1 MNEFWTACL
10 TELQK
15 LVKHTPGIYNTWFAP
30 LEPIAWDA
38 DRAQLTLSAPLPKIS
53 SIRTKFLGTIGSI
66 ATLVNKGI
74 RVEVLLVPNAADIK
88 SEVASDS
95 TYAHLSTNSESRR
108 EETGLLP
115 GLTFENYINGNANQ
129 LAVAAAEHVATTVGS
144 QYNPLYIYGGVGLG
158 KTHLMQAIGHRY
170 LDLHPKARVRCISA
184 QDFINEYTT
193 AVRESASKGGPQS
206 LQRFDER
213 YSNLDLLLIDD
224 VQSLSGAKGS
234 QAQFFRAFE
243 ALVPHNKQ
251 LVITSDTYT
260 RGLKDI
266 EPRLISRLSQGL
278 SVAIEPPEFEMR
290 TAILL
295 NKAKSM
301 EIDLPDEVAAFIA
314 KRLKSNVRELEGA
327 LQQVVAYQ
335 QFQPEASREITI
347 DVAKRVLRDQFTVS
361 NSMISIESIQKT
373 VADYYKIKV
382 ADMHSKRRPVNIAL
396 PRQIAMYLA
405 KELTQ
410 HSLPEIGANFGG
422 RDHTTVMHA
431 VRKISQERLAN
442 AELNH
447 ELHVLEQLI
456 RS

>member
-10 TELQK
+10 AELQK
-15 LVKHTPGIYNTWFAP
+15 FVKHTPSIYATWFAVLTP
-30 LEPIAWDA
+30 VSWDA
-38 DRAQLTLSAPLPKIS
+38 EKSTLTLEAPAVKVPTIRAQ
-53 SIRTKFLGTIGSI
+53 FLKTIQSM
-66 ATLVNKGI
+66 ATLVNEG
-74 RVEVLLVPNAADIK
+74 RPVEVTLVPAQHQNAQA
-88 SEVASDS
+88 EAPAFEPV
-95 TYAHLSTNSESRR
+95 TNSEQRRR

-115 GLTFENYINGNANQ
+115 GLTFENYVNGNANQ
-129 LAVAAAEHVATTVGS
+129 LAVAAAEHVAATAGS

-184 QDFINEYTT
+184 QEFINEYTT
-193 AVRESASKGGPQS
+193 AVRESSTKGHLS
-206 LQRFDER
+206 LQKFDER

-234 QAQFFRAFE
+234 QGQFFRAFE

-295 NKAKSM
+295 NKAKAM
-301 EIDLPDEVAAFIA
+301 GVDLPDEVAAFIA

-335 QFQPEASREITI
+335 QFQPAAHREITI
-347 DVAKRVLRDQFTVS
+347 DVAKRVLRDQFTVV
-361 NSMISIESIQKT
+361 NNLITIENIQKT

-382 ADMHSKRRPVNIAL
+382 ADMHSKRRPAYIAH
-396 PRQIAMYLA
+396 PRQIAMYLT

-410 HSLPEIGANFGG
+410 HSLPEIGENFGG

-431 VRKISQERLAN
+431 VRKIAQERQSD

-447 ELHVLEQLI
+447 ELHVLEQMI
-456 RS
+456 RG